1 MNYSEKE
8 EKDLKLVAV
17 NSSEDIDSAVIQTA
31 MALPSVLLPVYR
43 GYTRFA
49 IWPGP
54 NLVSKH

>member
-17 NSSEDIDSAVIQTA
+17 NSSEEIVLCSDTA
-31 MALPSVLLPVYR
+31 MALPSVLLPVYK

-49 IWPGP
+49 IWPAP
-54 NLVSKH
+54 NLVSQH